1 MKEGVLRGYYQEE
14 CKSGSRWNSDFSK
27 KQIKP
32 VIIVNL
38 VSLVVFLPLLILA
51 VVQFGVMGA
60 VFVWGLYG
68 LVLYIS
74 FQVYGLRE
82 IHQVGFVS
90 IMLRDFIAPG
100 LASLAV
106 ASMAEY
112 WLSAVSGKVIF
123 VVLLGITLIVSWLVA
138 SLVCKDLREI
148 ITRKSK
154 WLMKAN
160 R

>member
-1 MKEGVLRGYYQEE
+1 
-14 CKSGSRWNSDFSK
+14 
-27 KQIKP
+27 
-32 VIIVNL
+32 
-38 VSLVVFLPLLILA
+38 
-51 VVQFGVMGA
+51 MGA

-160 R
+160 P